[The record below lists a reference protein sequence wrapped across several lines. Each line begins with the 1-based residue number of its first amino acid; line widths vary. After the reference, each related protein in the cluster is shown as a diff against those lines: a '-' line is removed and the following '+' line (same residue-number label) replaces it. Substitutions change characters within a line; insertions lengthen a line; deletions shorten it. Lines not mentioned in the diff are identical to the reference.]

1 MHGLLGTRPERAGRI
16 LLGVSLPA
24 LATIRVGCQSNDA
37 SGDLPARPMGEGV
50 GTRRIGSTASQIGTC
65 LHHTDSTER
74 RLGANRCVKFSKF
87 GYKPMRKQRFALNRS
102 RYRRFLRKNAVGAS
116 VEVEVDSRRIVAKK
130 K

>member
-1 MHGLLGTRPERAGRI
+1 VHGLHRSRPERAGRI

-24 LATIRVGCQSNDA
+24 LATIRVISQSNDA

-50 GTRRIGSTASQIGTC
+50 GTPRIGSTASQIGTC
-65 LHHTDSTER
+65 LHPTDSTER

-87 GYKPMRKQRFALNRS
+87 VSKPMRKRRFALNRS

-116 VEVEVDSRRIVAKK
+116 VEVEVGSRQIVVKK